1 MQIVERLDS
10 RRGGIGL
17 ETLNLTALGLTLFNS
32 TQPEVARVIDNP
44 QHESALDTERQVAP
58 PPPLYRVVLI
68 NDDYTPMEF
77 VIRVLEH
84 FFAMNR
90 ERATLVMLKVHN
102 EGAGI
107 AGVYPKD
114 IAETKV
120 RQVVEYAREHQHP
133 LQCVMEENQ

>member
-1 MQIVERLDS
+1 M
-10 RRGGIGL
+10 
-17 ETLNLTALGLTLFNS
+17 
-32 TQPEVARVIDNP
+32 IDNP

>member
-1 MQIVERLDS
+1 MSS
-10 RRGGIGL
+10 RHQ
-17 ETLNLTALGLTLFNS
+17 EES
-32 TQPEVARVIDNP
+32 VIDT
-44 QHESALDTERQVAP
+44 QRQAAP
-58 PPPLYRVVLI
+58 PPALYRVLLL

-77 VIRVLEH
+77 VIRVLEA

-102 EGAGI
+102 

-120 RQVVEYAREHQHP
+120 RQVVEFAREHQHP

>member
-1 MQIVERLDS
+1 MKLGHTFPGKAAAYSMSTRHQEESVIEA
-10 RRGGIGL
+10 GQA
-17 ETLNLTALGLTLFNS
+17 TAT
-32 TQPEVARVIDNP
+32 
-44 QHESALDTERQVAP
+44 
-58 PPPLYRVVLI
+58 PPPLYRVLLL

-77 VIRVLEH
+77 VIRVLET

-102 EGAGI
+102 EGIGL

-120 RQVVEYAREHQHP
+120 RQVVDYAREHQHP